1 MSAAAAAGI
10 MIFAVATAPEARLFP
25 GTQSPFVASAARR
38 AIPPIE
44 EASGLPPAH
53 QRPYVAPPTDP
64 PLPGQRM
71 QMKMAGEAA
80 TNDGEPPIPRS
91 MR

>member
-10 MIFAVATAPEARLFP
+10 MIFAVATAPETRLFP
-25 GTQSPFVASAARR
+25 GTQSTFVASAARR

-53 QRPYVAPPTDP
+53 QRPYVAPQMDP

-71 QMKMAGEAA
+71 QMKMAGKAA
-80 TNDGEPPIPRS
+80 ANDGEPPIPRS